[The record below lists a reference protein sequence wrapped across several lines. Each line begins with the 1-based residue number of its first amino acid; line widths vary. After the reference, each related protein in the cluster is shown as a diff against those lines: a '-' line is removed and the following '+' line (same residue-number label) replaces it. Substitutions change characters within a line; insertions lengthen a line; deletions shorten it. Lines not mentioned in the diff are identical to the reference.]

1 MRWHKDICYE
11 SIKIY
16 VTKDIPTKELEF
28 VNLSLN
34 IESYHP
40 LSQQDN
46 YFFNKLGNWLN
57 KYILNYRRF
66 LLVGY
71 FNAADFETSP
81 SAFLHVYKA

>member
-16 VTKDIPTKELEF
+16 VTKDIPTKELDF
-28 VNLSLN
+28 VNLPLD

-46 YFFNKLGNWLN
+46 YFFNKLGNSLN
-57 KYILNYRRF
+57 TYILNYRKF

-71 FNAADFETSP
+71 FNAAESEPSP
-81 SAFLHVYKA
+81 RAFIYEYKA